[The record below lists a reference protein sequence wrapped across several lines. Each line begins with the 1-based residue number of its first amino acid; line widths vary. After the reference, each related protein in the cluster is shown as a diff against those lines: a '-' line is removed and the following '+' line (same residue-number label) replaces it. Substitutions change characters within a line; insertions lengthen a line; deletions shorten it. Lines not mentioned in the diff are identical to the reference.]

1 MAWEETCVINSWCKA
16 NWHEN
21 QNKKILPSDFYL
33 DLKFILYPKPHFIWY
48 LYTSK
53 LLAKEFPH
61 FITVPEFRVQQNS
74 NCVVDGDQEKYS
86 GGPNQRLE
94 QTNDVAKPI
103 NILGKTIIQKKKK
116 GRLSGTGF
124 YLSNHVLFIQSHY
137 LAKGS
142 SSDQKLAI
150 ERESFHQK
158 GESFQIFIFKKKKK
172 YFVSRIR
179 LVKWRHALFRDKW

>member
-1 MAWEETCVINSWCKA
+1 MWYFGDLNTAWEETCVINSWCKA

-61 FITVPEFRVQQNS
+61 FITVPEFIVHQNS

-103 NILGKTIIQKKKK
+103 NILGKTIIQKKW
-116 GRLSGTGF
+116 LSF
-124 YLSNHVLFIQSHY
+124 RDWLLLIQSRFIYSITLFSQRQLIRPETSHR
-137 LAKGS
+137 ARIIPSERGEF
-142 SSDQKLAI
+142 SD
-150 ERESFHQK
+150 FH
-158 GESFQIFIFKKKKK
+158 I
-172 YFVSRIR
+172 
-179 LVKWRHALFRDKW
+179 